1 VTSRADTEPT
11 RVRPGATSPATVT
24 VVSADGTR
32 SKPDVVSTEEPLEI
46 RIGDQAVAVTM
57 RTPGHDFELAVGY
70 LFTEGILGLPGDLNE
85 VRYCTKDLGGPGVV
99 VPQEYNIVTVDMR
112 TDVDPERLRRATVTS
127 SSCGLCGTDSI
138 EHIASMAHPLELAD
152 GPRLPAD
159 VLLRLPDTL
168 RTRQPQFSKTGGL
181 HGVGLFD
188 AAGKPVVVREDVGRH
203 NALDKVIGERL
214 LRAPKSQPLALT
226 DLVLAVSGR
235 VSFEIVQKAAM
246 ARIAW
251 IVAVGAPTSL
261 AIGAADE
268 LGITLVGFVNGESA
282 NVYTS
287 AHRIT

>member
-1 VTSRADTEPT
+1 
-11 RVRPGATSPATVT
+11 VT
-24 VVSADGTR
+24 VVSLDGSRT
-32 SKPDVVSTEEPLEI
+32 KPDVVSTEEPLEI
-46 RIGDQAVAVTM
+46 RISDQAVAVTM

-70 LFTEGILGLPGDLNE
+70 LFTEGILARPGDLNE
-85 VRYCTKDLGGPGVV
+85 VRYCTKDLGGPGVT

-112 TDVDPERLRRATVTS
+112 TDVDPDRLRRATVTS

-138 EHIASMAHPLELAD
+138 EHIASLASPLSVGT
-152 GPRLPAD
+152 GPRLSAS
-159 VLLRLPDTL
+159 VLLGLPDAL
-168 RTRQPQFSKTGGL
+168 RTKQPQFTKTGGL

-188 AAGKPVVVREDVGRH
+188 VAGKPVVVREDVGRH

-214 LRAPKSQPLALT
+214 LRAQKTQPLALT
-226 DLVLAVSGR
+226 DLVLTVSGR

-268 LGITLVGFVNGESA
+268 LGITLVGFVNGQAA
-282 NVYTS
+282 NVYT
-287 AHRIT
+287 HPQRVT

>member
-1 VTSRADTEPT
+1 M
-11 RVRPGATSPATVT
+11 
-24 VVSADGTR
+24 VS
-32 SKPDVVSTEEPLEI
+32 SEEPLEI

-70 LFTEGILGLPGDLNE
+70 LFTEGILALPGDLNE
-85 VRYCTKDLGGPGVV
+85 VRYCTKDLGGPGVT

-138 EHIASMAHPLELAD
+138 EHIASMAAALDARS
-152 GPRLPAD
+152 GPRLPAS
-159 VLLRLPDTL
+159 VLLGLPDAL
-168 RTRQPQFSKTGGL
+168 RTKQPQFAKTGGL

-188 AAGKPVVVREDVGRH
+188 ASGKPVVVREDVGRH

-214 LRAPKSQPLALT
+214 LRAPKTRPLALT
-226 DLVLAVSGR
+226 ELVLTVSGR
-235 VSFEIVQKAAM
+235 VSFEIIQKAAM

-261 AIGAADE
+261 AIDAASE
-268 LGITLVGFVNGESA
+268 LGITLVGFVNGQTA
-282 NVYTS
+282 NVYSHPERVT
-287 AHRIT
+287 